1 MRRGTP
7 ALRKRQFISV
17 VKNTINDC
25 LKIFGYSKQPRIFE
39 TRFDSYAIM
48 MFVEGQ
54 RHGESAIYYDY
65 QKFQM
70 LFRDCDDADRV
81 YRLIHIVAHE
91 MRHYYQFR
99 QLTAKKPEENA
110 KIIQEWKRD
119 GIVCTNSKYNE
130 YFGAVRELD
139 AYTFAY
145 MYMAERCEVILGDF
159 GIPKNYRVQ
168 MKNYAKKL
176 YGTAPPV
183 FGKKYS
189 KCFS

>member
-65 QKFQM
+65 QKFQT

-99 QLTAKKPEENA
+99 QLTAKSRKRMQRLFKSGNGTGLFALIVNTMSISVPLENLMHIHLLICIWQSVV
-110 KIIQEWKRD
+110 K
-119 GIVCTNSKYNE
+119 
-130 YFGAVRELD
+130 
-139 AYTFAY
+139 
-145 MYMAERCEVILGDF
+145 
-159 GIPKNYRVQ
+159 
-168 MKNYAKKL
+168 
-176 YGTAPPV
+176 
-183 FGKKYS
+183 
-189 KCFS
+189 